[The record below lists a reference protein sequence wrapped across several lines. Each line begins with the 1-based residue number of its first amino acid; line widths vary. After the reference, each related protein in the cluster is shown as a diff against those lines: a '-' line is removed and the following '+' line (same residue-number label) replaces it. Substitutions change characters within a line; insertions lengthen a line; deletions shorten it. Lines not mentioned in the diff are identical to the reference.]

1 MVICWLKTDV
11 VKILLR
17 NIALHQLNW
26 GRKSWLT
33 INDKSLLS
41 YQYIHIIQ
49 LLLLEQFNCPAALQQ
64 FTNCFRQKIP
74 RSNQAARWWS
84 WWGFSRKDQIRPN
97 DPSFCK
103 LYRYRSS
110 ELFWADYQFLVNY
123 SQNWLRIFCCAELW
137 LHPGRCSVMA
147 PVLSAGVTTS
157 SRVFLSLL
165 LVWEGE
171 TSPSPVWLVCWG
183 TFNLNIYFCFF
194 SFTFILNNIIWLM
207 LIGPFN
213 WSGKMCPVWLVIF
226 RVFWVLNHFIALYSH
241 PALPQACWSV
251 QLEDDWI
258 VVFLRQ

>member
-1 MVICWLKTDV
+1 MIICWLGTDV

-17 NIALHQLNW
+17 NIALHQDNR

-157 SRVFLSLL
+157 SRVFLSLS

-171 TSPSPVWLVCWG
+171 TSPSPALPAWWG
-183 TFNLNIYFCFF
+183 TLHLTI
-194 SFTFILNNIIWLM
+194 
-207 LIGPFN
+207 
-213 WSGKMCPVWLVIF
+213 
-226 RVFWVLNHFIALYSH
+226 VFWFNDEYSFFLIIFEDSLHDNQLDQVLKRGTF
-241 PALPQACWSV
+241 
-251 QLEDDWI
+251 
-258 VVFLRQ
+258 